1 MEITVF
7 FSSKEHPVYPHLLRW
22 QKKESDSH
30 NIHLTNKITEI
41 QNGDILFLIA
51 CGEIVKNDVRS
62 GFKKTLCVHESDLP
76 KGRGW
81 SPVVYSILKNERKI
95 FMTLFEAGDKID
107 SGDIWKKIFFEIDEH
122 ELADEINQ
130 KVSLKTIELMNFA
143 INDFDSIKPVTQNSN
158 NATYLQRRTP
168 EDSELDV
175 KKSIAEQFN
184 LFRIANENRY
194 PCFFYYKGHRYK
206 LSIKKF

>member
-62 GFKKTLCVHESDLP
+62 RFKKTLCVHESDLP

-81 SPVVYSILKNERKI
+81 SPVVYSILNNERKI

-107 SGDIWKKIFFEIDEH
+107 SGDIWKKMFFT
-122 ELADEINQ
+122 
-130 KVSLKTIELMNFA
+130 K
-143 INDFDSIKPVTQNSN
+143 
-158 NATYLQRRTP
+158 
-168 EDSELDV
+168 
-175 KKSIAEQFN
+175 
-184 LFRIANENRY
+184 
-194 PCFFYYKGHRYK
+194 
-206 LSIKKF
+206 